1 MSIPFPYS
9 RCEQSTD
16 DSFVLQSLKETFADK
31 LPAEI
36 EKVKKLR
43 KYVILL
49 TFFLTPCSTIA
60 IKSILAIANAVVLPE
75 NMAPKLS
82 EKSP

>member
-1 MSIPFPYS
+1 M
-9 RCEQSTD
+9 TN
-16 DSFVLQSLKETFADK
+16 SFVLQSLKDTFADK

-43 KYVILL
+43 KYVI
-49 TFFLTPCSTIA
+49 FGSFPIYFLPRQSNRLVI
-60 IKSILAIANAVVLPE
+60 AIANAFVLLE
-75 NMAPKLS
+75 NMAPRLS

>member
-1 MSIPFPYS
+1 MSILFASSY
-9 RCEQSTD
+9 RVHFID
-16 DSFVLQSLKETFADK
+16 NSFVLQSLKETFADK

-49 TFFLTPCSTIA
+49 ASFFAPPCSAIT
-60 IKSILAIANAVVLPE
+60 IKSTAIANAFVLLE
-75 NMAPKLS
+75 NMAPRLS